1 MINQFDIEERYLC
14 QYNTKMVEFAKSIGI
29 DASKGNCSV
38 DFVIA
43 DMKFNICI
51 GIFDSAYVILNLY
64 LTQKISERRRI
75 AYVDFIKTLLPNMVL
90 SGPLG
95 TKCSSLASA
104 EKLMKSTIE
113 RLGQAKDKFEEIKN
127 TIK

>member
-38 DFVIA
+38 DFAIA
-43 DMKFNICI
+43 DINFMVSI
-51 GIFDSAYVILNLY
+51 GIYDSAYVLLSISLK
-64 LTQKISERRRI
+64 QVISERCRI
-75 AYVDFIKTLLPNMVL
+75 AYVELIKNLLPNMVL
-90 SGPLG
+90 CGTLG

-104 EKLMKSTIE
+104 ERLMKSTINI
-113 RLGQAKDKFEEIKN
+113 LGKAKDKFEEIKN